1 MTFLEKVV
9 AEKKELVRAKKRQRS
24 IEDLKDISSNL
35 KKRPFFEAFKKRF
48 PEDVRIIGEIK
59 MASPSKG
66 TLKECVNPETQAMIY
81 ADAGAKAVSVITE
94 ERYFRG
100 SLDFVPLVKKA
111 ISLPVLRKD
120 FIVDVYEIY
129 ESKASGADCVLLIGE
144 ILETQLL
151 KDCLRVAKEID
162 IDCLCEI
169 HELSTFEKISDVD
182 GYILGINNRDLKTLS
197 VDISKGYKILDHIP
211 FHIPV
216 IIESGIEK
224 REDVLM
230 FMEKGVSGFLI
241 GTALMVAK
249 DPFKKL
255 IELRGEDVAQD

>member
-129 ESKASGADCVLLIGE
+129 
-144 ILETQLL
+144 
-151 KDCLRVAKEID
+151 
-162 IDCLCEI
+162 
-169 HELSTFEKISDVD
+169 
-182 GYILGINNRDLKTLS
+182 
-197 VDISKGYKILDHIP
+197 
-211 FHIPV
+211 
-216 IIESGIEK
+216 
-224 REDVLM
+224 
-230 FMEKGVSGFLI
+230 
-241 GTALMVAK
+241 
-249 DPFKKL
+249 
-255 IELRGEDVAQD
+255 